1 MQRDQAACMN
11 TAATHRTCRTALLW
25 SVPALLFAGDA
36 LAWGLYTHVYFAQLL
51 VWAVPLLD
59 PALRRAVRR
68 FPQRLMAG
76 ACLPDL
82 ALVGATARTRA
93 FDASHRWESAHA
105 LLDAARDDESRACA
119 VGAMSHL
126 WVDIIAH
133 NHFVPA
139 HEHMWWNV
147 PMLTHAISE
156 WAMDGHVARHLF
168 RPQGAGRGCARKGEA
183 VAVKPIDRQQPRT
196 EAAEALKDSD
206 ASCGC
211 SAPLR
216 AEAHAES
223 CAAPTTLRP
232 SASLLQ
238 ADDWLVD
245 YVSCNFDCT
254 PAASR
259 RAIRQLAGAERLLRH
274 SRLPGMLHGMGRVLD
289 RNLAARFDYYVQ
301 EVTLRLPQMNRVL
314 AGEVPAWLAD
324 CPPAAVARQRIA
336 MHAPERVACRMPL
349 PSDLFEAET
358 LQRSLRPDCWFAR
371 DV

>member
-1 MQRDQAACMN
+1 MQHDHAAGMNPVSTLNLKRAAC
-11 TAATHRTCRTALLW
+11 LW
-25 SVPALLFAGDA
+25 SVPAILFAGDA

-105 LLDAARDDESRACA
+105 LLDAAHDDESRACA

-139 HEHMWWNV
+139 HEHLWWNV

-156 WAMDGHVARHLF
+156 WAMDRHIARHLF
-168 RPQGAGRGCARKGEA
+168 HPPA
-183 VAVKPIDRQQPRT
+183 T
-196 EAAEALKDSD
+196 
-206 ASCGC
+206 
-211 SAPLR
+211 
-216 AEAHAES
+216 
-223 CAAPTTLRP
+223 
-232 SASLLQ
+232 LLQ

-245 YVSCNFDCT
+245 YVAYNFDCS

-259 RAIRQLAGAERLLRH
+259 CAIRQLAGAERLLRQ
-274 SRLPGMLHGMGRVLD
+274 SRLPGVLHGMGRLLD
-289 RNLAARFDYYVQ
+289 RNLVARFDYYIQ

-324 CPPAAVARQRIA
+324 CPPVELARKRIA
-336 MHAPERVACRMPL
+336 AHAPDRVACRMPL
-349 PSDLFEAET
+349 PGDLFEAES
-358 LQRSLRPDCWFAR
+358 LQVFRNAA
-371 DV
+371 

>member
-1 MQRDQAACMN
+1 MQHDHAARMNPVSTLNLKRAAC
-11 TAATHRTCRTALLW
+11 LW
-25 SVPALLFAGDA
+25 SVPAVLFAGDA

-93 FDASHRWESAHA
+93 FDASHRWETAHA
-105 LLDAARDDESRACA
+105 LLDAAHDDESRACA

-139 HEHMWWNV
+139 HEHLWWNV

-156 WAMDGHVARHLF
+156 WAMDRHVARHLF
-168 RPQGAGRGCARKGEA
+168 LPQGAGRGCPRKGET
-183 VAVKPIDRQQPRT
+183 VAVMPIDRQQPRT
-196 EAAEALKDSD
+196 KAAEALKDSD
-206 ASCGC
+206 
-211 SAPLR
+211 PLR
-216 AEAHAES
+216 AQARAES
-223 CAAPTTLRP
+223 YATTTTLRP
-232 SASLLQ
+232 PAHLLQ

-245 YVSCNFDCT
+245 YVARNFDCT

-259 RAIRQLAGAERLLRH
+259 CAIRQLAGAERLLRR
-274 SRLPGMLHGMGRVLD
+274 SRLPGVLHGMGRLLD
-289 RNLAARFDYYVQ
+289 RNLVARFDYYIQ

-324 CPPAAVARQRIA
+324 CPPVAVARERIA
-336 MHAPERVACRMPL
+336 AHAPERVACRMPL
-349 PSDLFEAET
+349 PADLFEVEMPFV
-358 LQRSLRPDCWFAR
+358 LRRAA
-371 DV
+371 

>member
-1 MQRDQAACMN
+1 MLSGKAAHMN
-11 TAATHRTCRTALLW
+11 EDAFSHPRRSALLW
-25 SVPALLFAGDA
+25 ALPAALFAGDA

-139 HEHMWWNV
+139 HEHLWWNV
-147 PMLTHAISE
+147 PMLTHAVSE
-156 WAMDGHVARHLF
+156 WAMDRHIARHLF
-168 RPQGAGRGCARKGEA
+168 RPPA
-183 VAVKPIDRQQPRT
+183 T
-196 EAAEALKDSD
+196 
-206 ASCGC
+206 
-211 SAPLR
+211 
-216 AEAHAES
+216 
-223 CAAPTTLRP
+223 
-232 SASLLQ
+232 LLQ

-245 YVSCNFDCT
+245 YVACNFFCT

-259 RAIRQLAGAERLLRH
+259 RSIRQLAGAERLLRQ
-274 SRLPGMLHGMGRVLD
+274 SRLPNVLHGMGRVLD
-289 RNLAARFDYYVQ
+289 RNLAPRFDYYIQ

-324 CPPAAVARQRIA
+324 CPPVAVARERIA
-336 MHAPERVACRMPL
+336 AHAPERVACRMPL
-349 PSDLFEAET
+349 PGDLFEAEMPLT
-358 LQRSLRPDCWFAR
+358 LHHAA
-371 DV
+371 

>member
-1 MQRDQAACMN
+1 MQRDHAARMN
-11 TAATHRTCRTALLW
+11 AAITHRRCRTALLW
-25 SVPALLFAGDA
+25 SVPAVLFAGDA

-93 FDASHRWESAHA
+93 FDASHCWETAHA

-139 HEHMWWNV
+139 HEHLWWNV
-147 PMLTHAISE
+147 PMLTHAASE
-156 WAMDGHVARHLF
+156 WAMDRHIARHLF
-168 RPQGAGRGCARKGEA
+168 HPQGAGRGCK
-183 VAVKPIDRQQPRT
+183 
-196 EAAEALKDSD
+196 AAEALKDSD
-206 ASCGC
+206 
-211 SAPLR
+211 PLC
-216 AEAHAES
+216 AEARVES
-223 CAAPTTLRP
+223 YAATTTLHP
-232 SASLLQ
+232 PATLLQ
-238 ADDWLVD
+238 ADDWLID
-245 YVSCNFDCT
+245 YVARSFDCT

-259 RAIRQLAGAERLLRH
+259 RAIRQLAGAERLLRQ
-274 SRLPGMLHGMGRVLD
+274 SRLPSVLHGMGRVFD

-324 CPPAAVARQRIA
+324 CPSVAVARERIA
-336 MHAPERVACRMPL
+336 AHAPERVACRMPL
-349 PSDLFEAET
+349 PGDLFEVET
-358 LQRSLRPDCWFAR
+358 PLVLQRAA
-371 DV
+371 

>member
-1 MQRDQAACMN
+1 MQHDHAAGMKPVSTLNLKRAAC
-11 TAATHRTCRTALLW
+11 LW
-25 SVPALLFAGDA
+25 SVPAVLFAGDA

-93 FDASHRWESAHA
+93 FDGSHRWESAHA
-105 LLDAARDDESRACA
+105 LLDTAHDDESRACA

-139 HEHMWWNV
+139 HEHLWWNV

-156 WAMDGHVARHLF
+156 WAMDRHIARHLF
-168 RPQGAGRGCARKGEA
+168 HPPA
-183 VAVKPIDRQQPRT
+183 T
-196 EAAEALKDSD
+196 
-206 ASCGC
+206 
-211 SAPLR
+211 
-216 AEAHAES
+216 
-223 CAAPTTLRP
+223 
-232 SASLLQ
+232 LLQ

-245 YVSCNFDCT
+245 YVAHNFDCT

-259 RAIRQLAGAERLLRH
+259 CAIRQLAGAERLLRQ
-274 SRLPGMLHGMGRVLD
+274 SRLPGVLHGMGRLLD
-289 RNLAARFDYYVQ
+289 RNLVARFDYYIQ

-324 CPPAAVARQRIA
+324 CPSVALARERIA
-336 MHAPERVACRMPL
+336 AHAPDRVACRMPL
-349 PSDLFEAET
+349 PVDLFEVEMPFV
-358 LQRSLRPDCWFAR
+358 LRRAA
-371 DV
+371 